1 MGRQPDGA
9 PASFTFKDLQN
20 LQELGPAS
28 LKDAGAML
36 APSGISHS
44 LQLDGSGD
52 MNTSTYGDMPGSSPM
67 FKFGSPSPMK
77 GQVKSEFDQWHLPH
91 TGLTPT
97 AGAQQ
102 AMQPGQP
109 GVAQQPGAPG
119 AMPGQYPGYAG
130 APQQGYPG
138 AQVGHPGAGYVQQQ
152 QHQQHQQ
159 QHQHQQHQH
168 QHQQQQQQAAVPGGH
183 QIPGPGMPGYGNEQD
198 DGGASG
204 RGRRKRAASTELE
217 QSAAV
222 SNKSKYTHDEAMA
235 VLNRKGGPVSEDD
248 LSRIDPSTL
257 SQDDVKKLKKLR
269 RAIRN
274 RESATASRLRRKEY
288 IENLE
293 KRMSELSSQN
303 TLLNIS
309 VTEMQMREK
318 DKREEEE
325 RIRLENERLRADT
338 EATRIANQKLREEKL
353 YMQQV
358 SEKLQAFKFSHP
370 SAPSSGGK
378 DDELVEPPTWP
389 PPRQKTPVLV
399 FRQ

>member
-1 MGRQPDGA
+1 
-9 PASFTFKDLQN
+9 
-20 LQELGPAS
+20 
-28 LKDAGAML
+28 
-36 APSGISHS
+36 
-44 LQLDGSGD
+44 
-52 MNTSTYGDMPGSSPM
+52 
-67 FKFGSPSPMK
+67 
-77 GQVKSEFDQWHLPH
+77 
-91 TGLTPT
+91 
-97 AGAQQ
+97 
-102 AMQPGQP
+102 
-109 GVAQQPGAPG
+109 
-119 AMPGQYPGYAG
+119 
-130 APQQGYPG
+130 
-138 AQVGHPGAGYVQQQ
+138 
-152 QHQQHQQ
+152 
-159 QHQHQQHQH
+159 
-168 QHQQQQQQAAVPGGH
+168 
-183 QIPGPGMPGYGNEQD
+183 
-198 DGGASG
+198 
-204 RGRRKRAASTELE
+204 
-217 QSAAV
+217 
-222 SNKSKYTHDEAMA
+222 
-235 VLNRKGGPVSEDD
+235 

-288 IENLE
+288 IEDLE

>member
-1 MGRQPDGA
+1 MPG
-9 PASFTFKDLQN
+9 
-20 LQELGPAS
+20 
-28 LKDAGAML
+28 AGA
-36 APSGISHS
+36 
-44 LQLDGSGD
+44 
-52 MNTSTYGDMPGSSPM
+52 YGDMPGSSPM

-77 GQVKSEFDQWHLPH
+77 GQVKSEFDQWGLGAPSGGLPH

-97 AGAQQ
+97 AGQQ
-102 AMQPGQP
+102 GLVGQPGQP
-109 GVAQQPGAPG
+109 G
-119 AMPGQYPGYAG
+119 
-130 APQQGYPG
+130 
-138 AQVGHPGAGYVQQQ
+138 QQ
-152 QHQQHQQ
+152 QHPGMVQPG
-159 QHQHQQHQH
+159 
-168 QHQQQQQQAAVPGGH
+168 QQQQQQYAAQQYAAPQQQQ
-183 QIPGPGMPGYGNEQD
+183 QIPGQQIPGQQYAHPGMQQQHTGMVQHPGVQQHMQQQPGAGHPSEYGEGE
-198 DGGASG
+198 DGIRGN
-204 RGRRKRAASTELE
+204 GRRKRAASTELDG
-217 QSAAV
+217 AGPV
-222 SNKSKYTHDEAMA
+222 SDKRKYTHDEAMA

-248 LSRIDPSTL
+248 LSRIDPGTL

-338 EATRIANQKLREEKL
+338 EATRVSNQKLREEKL

-358 SEKLQAFKFSHP
+358 SEKLQAFKFSHSP
-370 SAPSSGGK
+370 RPAAGEVP
-378 DDELVEPPTWP
+378 DIVEPPTWP
-389 PPRQKTPVLV
+389 PPRQKTNVMV
-399 FRQ
+399 FKSGGFGP